1 MDQTQEM
8 DRELRLL
15 LTLTRRLPQV
25 RGSGR
30 IGHSIARFYRR
41 RPRSSV
47 VVDVLDFRMRL
58 DPMEYVEGDLL
69 FVPQIYDRGELA
81 RLREMLRPGS
91 VFLDVGANVGFYS
104 LFASRLVGD
113 SGLVLAIE
121 ADPEV
126 AQRLRENVDI
136 NGCRNVRVVPCGVSD
151 REERLSL
158 GVNLRGNRGSS
169 SFLHSWQRSIEVP
182 CLPLLAV
189 LREHAVTRVDA
200 AKLDVE
206 GFGVR
211 VLRPF
216 LAECTADQLPRLV
229 VVEKEDGL
237 QDLLSRAGYTPIY
250 ESAMN
255 LTFHRGGTDRTRM

>member
-1 MDQTQEM
+1 M

-15 LTLTRRLPQV
+15 LTLTRRLPQI

-30 IGHSIARFYRR
+30 LGHSIARFYRR
-41 RPRSSV
+41 RPREPV
-47 VVDVLDFRMRL
+47 VTDVLDFRMRL

-81 RLREMLRPGS
+81 RLRTMLGPGS

-104 LFASRLVGD
+104 LVASRLVGED
-113 SGLVLAIE
+113 GLVLAIE

-126 AQRLRENVDI
+126 AERLRENLDL

-151 REERLSL
+151 RAERLSL

-169 SFLHSWQRSIEVP
+169 SFLQSGQRSVEVQ
-182 CLPLLAV
+182 CLPLLDV
-189 LREHAVTRVDA
+189 LRQHGVDRVDA

-206 GFGVR
+206 GFGLR
-211 VLRPF
+211 VLRPY
-216 LAECTADQLPRLV
+216 LSMCTPEQRPRLV
-229 VVEKEDGL
+229 VIEKEDGVN
-237 QDLLSRAGYTPIY
+237 DLLGQAGYDAVY

-255 LTFHRGGTDRTRM
+255 LTFRRRERDDVPM